1 MPASTSYEKEIIAWF
16 KKNKRDLPWR
26 KTDAWGVL
34 VSEIMLQQTPVQR
47 VLPVYNEWMK
57 RWPTPAHLAKATPA
71 EVITAWGRLG
81 YPRRA
86 LRLHEC
92 AKVITT
98 EFKGVIPNTES
109 ELRKLPG
116 IGEYTAAAMVAF
128 AFEGRSLVLDINI
141 RRLFSRLYKGEEA
154 PAAAPTKAERHE
166 YAEYVPQKNAHLW
179 AAATMELGALICT
192 AKNPIC
198 GRCPVA
204 DSCQWRSLDY
214 PATDRIKRT
223 QTWHGTDRQCR
234 GTIVQ
239 ALRENSTLNKKQ
251 IHLLWDV
258 PSQVEKAI
266 LTLLDDGLIEERRK
280 NTYSLPR

>member
-1 MPASTSYEKEIIAWF
+1 MSRSTSYEKEIIAWF

-26 KTDAWGVL
+26 KTDSWGVL

-47 VLPVYNEWMK
+47 VLPIYNEWMK

-92 AKVITT
+92 AKVITA
-98 EFKGVIPNTES
+98 ELGGVIPNTES

-128 AFEGRSLVLDINI
+128 AFQGRSLVLDINI

-154 PAAAPTKAERHE
+154 PAAAPTKAERLE
-166 YAEYVPQKNAHLW
+166 YAEYVPEKNAHLW

-192 AKNPIC
+192 AKNPSC

-239 ALRENSTLNKKQ
+239 ALRENSTLSKKQ

-258 PSQVEKAI
+258 PSQVEKAL

>member
-1 MPASTSYEKEIIAWF
+1 MSSASSYEKEIISWF

-47 VLPVYNEWMK
+47 VLPIYNEWMK

-98 EFKGVIPNTES
+98 EFKGAIPSSEA

-116 IGEYTAAAMVAF
+116 IGEYTAAAVVAF

-141 RRLFSRLYKGEEA
+141 RRLFSRLFKGEEA
-154 PAAAPTKAERHE
+154 PSAAPTKAERIE
-166 YAEYVPQKNAHLW
+166 YGEYLPKKDPHIW

-192 AKNPIC
+192 AKNPLC

-204 DSCQWRSLDY
+204 DKCAWRSLDY
-214 PATDRIKRT
+214 PLSERVKRT

-280 NTYSLPR
+280 NLYSLPR

>member
-1 MPASTSYEKEIIAWF
+1 MYEKTIIAWF

-26 KTDAWGVL
+26 NTDAWGVL

-47 VLPVYNEWMK
+47 VLPIYNEWMA
-57 RWPTPAHLAKATPA
+57 RWPTPAHLAKASPA
-71 EVITAWGRLG
+71 DVITAWGRLG

-92 AKVITT
+92 AKVITNELNGKIPET
-98 EFKGVIPNTES
+98 EA

-141 RRLFSRLYKGEEA
+141 RRLFSRLYQGEEA
-154 PAAAPTKAERHE
+154 PTAAPTKAERLE

-192 AKNPIC
+192 AKNPLC

-204 DSCQWRSLDY
+204 DECKWRSLDF
-214 PATDRIKRT
+214 PASERVKRT

-234 GTIVQ
+234 GTVVQ
-239 ALRENSTLNKKQ
+239 ALRENSTLTKKQ

-266 LTLLDDGLIEERRK
+266 LTLLDDGLIEERKR
-280 NTYSLPR
+280 NTYSLPH

>member
-1 MPASTSYEKEIIAWF
+1 
-16 KKNKRDLPWR
+16 
-26 KTDAWGVL
+26 
-34 VSEIMLQQTPVQR
+34 
-47 VLPVYNEWMK
+47 MK
-57 RWPTPAHLAKATPA
+57 RWPTPAHLANATPA

-92 AKVITT
+92 AKVIASELNGAIPST
-98 EFKGVIPNTES
+98 EV

-116 IGEYTAAAMVAF
+116 VGEYTAAAIVAF
-128 AFEGRSLVLDINI
+128 AYSGSSLVLDINI
-141 RRLFSRLYKGEEA
+141 RRLFSRLYKGEES
-154 PAAAPTKAERHE
+154 PSTAPTKAERVE
-166 YAEYVPQKNAHLW
+166 YAQYVPDKNAHIW

-192 AKNPIC
+192 AKSPLC

-204 DSCQWRSLDY
+204 DHCAWRSLDY
-214 PATDRIKRT
+214 PASERVKRT

-239 ALRENSTLNKKQ
+239 ALRENSTLTKKQ

-258 PSQVEKAI
+258 PSQVEKAL
-266 LTLLDDGLIEERRK
+266 LTLLDDGLIEERGK
-280 NTYSLPR
+280 SSYSLPR

>member
-1 MPASTSYEKEIIAWF
+1 MYEKLITGWF
-16 KKNKRDLPWR
+16 NKNKRDLPWR

-47 VLPVYNEWMK
+47 VLPIYSEWME
-57 RWPTPAHLAKATPA
+57 RWPTPAHLAEATPA

-92 AKVITT
+92 AKVIANELNGAIPST
-98 EFKGVIPNTES
+98 EV

-116 IGEYTAAAMVAF
+116 VGEYTAAAIVAF
-128 AFEGRSLVLDINI
+128 AYNGSSLVLDINI
-141 RRLFSRLYKGEEA
+141 RRLFSRLYKGEES
-154 PAAAPTKAERHE
+154 PTTAPTKAERVE
-166 YAEYVPQKNAHLW
+166 YAQYVPDKNAHIW

-192 AKNPIC
+192 AKSPLC

-204 DSCQWRSLDY
+204 DHCSWRSLDY
-214 PATDRIKRT
+214 PASERVKRT

-239 ALRENSTLNKKQ
+239 ALRENSTLTKKQ

-258 PSQVEKAI
+258 PSQVEKAL
-266 LTLLDDGLIEERRK
+266 LTLLDDGLIEERGK
-280 NTYSLPR
+280 SSYSLPR